1 MKELFNK
8 HLVLWIVFNWIQILH
23 QNYNQ
28 ISMSLSTQTLLSEIP
43 KMEITSQMALLLKE
57 GFLALIEAKSQ
68 ETLVL
73 KR

>member
-1 MKELFNK
+1 
-8 HLVLWIVFNWIQILH
+8 
-23 QNYNQ
+23 
-28 ISMSLSTQTLLSEIP
+28 MSLSTQTLLSEIP

-57 GFLALIEAKSQ
+57 DFLALIEAKSQ